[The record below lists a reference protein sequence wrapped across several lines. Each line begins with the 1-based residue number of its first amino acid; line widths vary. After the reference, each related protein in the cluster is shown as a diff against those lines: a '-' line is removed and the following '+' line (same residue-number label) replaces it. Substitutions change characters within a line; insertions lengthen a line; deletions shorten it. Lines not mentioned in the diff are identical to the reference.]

1 MAVFGDE
8 FVSGWP
14 VIVVIAAAQ
23 LFSSSVGPTARVLVM
38 TGRQRIV
45 VLSTVGSAVAA
56 VTLNLILVPRF
67 GIFGAA
73 AATAVAVV
81 LANVVTLL
89 FVYRRLGFWPYSA
102 RYAKP
107 VIAGL
112 IAAAA
117 MYLARLALP
126 TYTGVSALLIFGS
139 LLLVVFLV
147 LLVALGL
154 SPSDRHFLASFW
166 AAVRRNV
173 RRASP
178 KGD

>member
-1 MAVFGDE
+1 MA
-8 FVSGWP
+8 
-14 VIVVIAAAQ
+14 
-23 LFSSSVGPTARVLVM
+23 
-38 TGRQRIV
+38 
-45 VLSTVGSAVAA
+45 
-56 VTLNLILVPRF
+56 LNLVLVPRF

-89 FVYRRLGFWPYSA
+89 FVYRRLGFWPYST
-102 RYAKP
+102 RYVKP

-112 IAAAA
+112 IAAAV

-126 TYTGVSALLIFGS
+126 AYTGVSALLIFGS
-139 LLLVVFLV
+139 LLLVVFLG

-166 AAVRRNV
+166 AAIRRNL
-173 RRASP
+173 RRATP
-178 KGD
+178 KGG